1 MGFLLRVLG
10 LFALI
15 LCLEKPAQAANQPW
29 CIFKTYTDGYA
40 DCRYATLQQCLAD
53 RLGTGGSCGPSP
65 YPSEPQRR
73 SRRRS

>member
-53 RLGTGGSCGPSP
+53 RLGTGASCGPSP
-65 YPSEPQRR
+65 YPFERQRHSPRR
-73 SRRRS
+73 S

>member
-10 LFALI
+10 LVAFI

-40 DCRYATLQQCLAD
+40 DCRYATAAM
-53 RLGTGGSCGPSP
+53 LGGPARH
-65 YPSEPQRR
+65 RR
-73 SRRRS
+73 ILRTESVPV